1 MQKNDSLPLKVLIC
15 QLDSNYKSF
24 TANTSKI
31 ESSLSRYTPSDQIDV
46 ILFPEMPL
54 IGYHFKDSSDI
65 EPFTEK
71 KGEGPT
77 FEFLSNLAK
86 KVKSYVI
93 CGYAEKEE
101 KETIGNN

>member
-1 MQKNDSLPLKVLIC
+1 MQKNDSLPLKVLVC
-15 QLDSNYKSF
+15 QLDSAYKSF
-24 TANTSKI
+24 ATNTSKI
-31 ESSLSRYTPSDQIDV
+31 ETSLSRYTPLDKIDV

-65 EPFTEK
+65 DSFTEK
-71 KGEGPT
+71 KGEGQT

-86 KVKSYVI
+86 KCKSYVI

-101 KETIGNN
+101 KENNGIC